1 MEGSASL
8 EAVGRWP
15 DAMRIPFIG
24 LTIAFVLGVTS
35 AVGAQTRDGVMALL
49 VRVEEALVS
58 GQTDGY
64 LRLLSPS
71 ADRDK
76 ARAFA
81 EEVMLAGATG
91 AAVRERDR
99 IKGSDDTRLQLVAD
113 VLLQRDRRAT
123 LSTWSIDVERA
134 AKPSTGASEPAW
146 LIREATRL
154 SKVEGLH
161 RLRLDRRKQFAVR
174 AFRVVAEDVTFQV
187 EEGRAY
193 VAEAEEGLTALVI
206 LGRGEMNFT
215 PSPAAEKGQIRIFGG
230 SETLRTRFS
239 RLFVRLSPSDV
250 DQYFKQAALVPEPVH
265 PGTLSRAEEFF
276 EEQIFESF
284 GVDLGDLSRDTWS
297 LLPTIDDVLVDV
309 DTDRWGILTYARNAN
324 DPEDISLFDRRRK
337 KTIAIYSS
345 VTRLAR
351 RGRAFDAA
359 AEVDYDVYR
368 YDVDATFSPDREWI
382 EGRTGIQLRVR
393 SHALAALTLRLAES
407 LVIRAV
413 VAEGF
418 GRLLT
423 LRVRGQ
429 NSFIV
434 NLPTTLSRDDWI
446 NLQVFYAGRLPS
458 QSVEREVVQVATQD
472 VENPFYEPEPR
483 IVYSNRSYWYPQST
497 VGDYALARMRLTVP
511 VRLSVVASGRLAS
524 GSPTPVTGG
533 PRDGEPRRTFTFDA
547 TQPLR
552 YLSVVI
558 SRLNPSASVL
568 VTADRTSN
576 RFVASSAGTDAS
588 QPVAPGAY
596 YHTTAL
602 TVVSNPRQ
610 TPRAQRLANDAARI
624 LAFYQSVL
632 GDAPYPGVTLTTV
645 DDRIP
650 GGHSPA
656 YLVVLQQPLMAGN
669 LTWRNDPVNFDSF
682 PEFFL
687 AHELAH
693 QYWGQAVGWQNYH
706 EQWISE
712 GFAQYFAALFAER
725 TRSSNDFT
733 SILHQMRRS
742 VLEYEAQGPIWLGY
756 RLGHLKND
764 GRAFRAVVY
773 NKGAL
778 VLHMLRQLIGDD
790 VFFRGLRAL
799 YRDARFRRVGTE
811 DVRRAF
817 ETASGR
823 SLERFFQHWVYE
835 DVVPQIA
842 FSTTASQGGA
852 TAGATGNGPTSGS
865 TMNLRFEQRGP
876 VFEIPVPV
884 LIEYTSGAREII
896 VARLSDAVTE
906 IAVPLKGTVKNVRVD
921 PDETTILHLRS

>member
-1 MEGSASL
+1 
-8 EAVGRWP
+8 
-15 DAMRIPFIG
+15 MRIPFIG
-24 LTIAFVLGVTS
+24 LTIALVLGYSSV
-35 AVGAQTRDGVMALL
+35 VGAQTRDGVTALL
-49 VRVEEALVS
+49 VRLEEALAS
-58 GQTDGY
+58 GQTDRY
-64 LRLLSPS
+64 LALLSPS
-71 ADRDK
+71 ADRDT

-81 EEVMLAGATG
+81 EDVMLAGATG
-91 AAVRERDR
+91 AVVRERDR
-99 IKGSDDTRLQLVAD
+99 IQGGANRDDTRLRLVAD

-134 AKPSTGASEPAW
+134 SKPSDGASEGNW

-161 RLRLDRRKQFAVR
+161 RLRLDRRRQFAVR
-174 AFRVVAEDVTFQV
+174 AFRIVAEDVTFQV
-187 EEGRAY
+187 DEGHAY
-193 VAEAEEGLTALVI
+193 LAEAEEGLTALVI

-215 PSPAAEKGQIRIFGG
+215 PMPAAEKGQIRIFGG

-250 DQYFKQAALVPEPVH
+250 DQHFKQAALVPEPVH
-265 PGTLSRAEEFF
+265 AGSLSRAEEFF

-297 LLPTIDDVLVDV
+297 LLPTIDDLLVDV
-309 DTDRWGILTYARNAN
+309 DTDRWGLLTYAHTTN
-324 DPEDISLFDRRRK
+324 DAEDISLFDRRRK

-345 VTRLAR
+345 ATRLAR

-382 EGRTGIQLRVR
+382 DGRTGIQLRVR
-393 SHALAALTLRLAES
+393 SHVLAALTLRLAES
-407 LVIRAV
+407 LVIRSV

-434 NLPTTLSRDDWI
+434 NLPTTLSRNDWI

-458 QSVEREVVQVATQD
+458 QSVEREVVQVTTQE

-483 IVYSNRSYWYPQST
+483 VIYSNRSYWYPQST

-511 VRLSVVASGRLAS
+511 VRMGVVASGVLAS

-533 PRDGEPRRTFTFDA
+533 PRDAEPRRTFIFEA

-558 SRLNPSASVL
+558 SRLNRSVSVL
-568 VTADRTSN
+568 VPPDRAPN
-576 RFVASSAGTDAS
+576 RFAASSGTDGS

-602 TVVSNPRQ
+602 TVIANPRQ
-610 TPRAQRLANDAARI
+610 APRSKRLAAEATRI

-632 GDAPYPGVTLTTV
+632 GDAPYPGVTLATV
-645 DDRIP
+645 DDRTP

-656 YLVVLQQPLMAGN
+656 YLVVLQQPLLAGN

-725 TRSSNDFT
+725 TRSPSDFT

-756 RLGHLKND
+756 RLGHLKSD
-764 GRAFRAVVY
+764 SRAFRAVVY

-778 VLHMLRQLIGDD
+778 VLHMLRQLVGDD
-790 VFFRGLRAL
+790 AFFRGLRAF
-799 YRDARFRRVGTE
+799 YRDARFRRVGSDE
-811 DVRRAF
+811 VRRAF

-823 SLERFFQHWVYE
+823 SLERFFQHWLYE
-835 DVVPQIA
+835 DVVPQVA
-842 FSTTASQGGA
+842 FSTSISQGG
-852 TAGATGNGPTSGS
+852 TTTGATGNGQAPGPT
-865 TMNLRFEQRGP
+865 MKLRFEQRGP
-876 VFEIPVPV
+876 AFDLPVPV
-884 LIEYTSGAREII
+884 LIAYTSGARETI
-896 VARLSDAVTE
+896 VAKLSDTVTE
-906 IAVPLKGTVKNVRVD
+906 IIVPLKGTVKNVRVD
-921 PDETTILHLRS
+921 PDETTILHLSP